1 MPPAAE
7 TATTNPT
14 TATAAAAAT
23 TAATTTPK
31 QQQPGS
37 LQNQFRRL
45 RKREADTQARRR
57 QQQQRLG
64 HQQDAQQRRS
74 HDAGHHGVGHAV
86 DVGRPQRR
94 TTGVALPQFSVKSE
108 PHSESMQQSDQ
119 RRFRA
124 AHDGAPTGAT
134 DALRLPLRRQWRRR
148 GRRLFPSPVVRW
160 RANELFPSVRQHRQ
174 QVIEFS

>member
-23 TAATTTPK
+23 TAAATTTPK

-134 DALRLPLRRQWRRR
+134 DALRLPLRRQWR
-148 GRRLFPSPVVRW
+148 LFPSPVVRW